1 MAKKGKGKKAA
12 APPQAQAQK
21 APYQPPIREVGAAP
35 LKLVGAVG
43 QATEF
48 VRKADGVPVVVHSKG
63 TRVVADPLDY
73 YLHRQVID
81 NDQWSSGEKLRKQHY
96 HAFGSGF
103 HSVNLDG
110 FHGTTNYADN
120 WRISASQGDSLRE
133 YTRTLALFTPPQRE
147 MLESVCCR
155 GEYAKTVARRCGV
168 HPRKGIG
175 LLREC
180 LTILSTYYRTGRR
193 PNMETPAPIGGGG
206 RFAEGGSAQ

>member
-1 MAKKGKGKKAA
+1 MARKHKGKKPITLPKPE
-12 APPQAQAQK
+12 APKAPAQA
-21 APYQPPIREVGAAP
+21 PIREVGAAP
-35 LKLVGAVG
+35 LKLVGSSG

-48 VRKADGVPVVVHSKG
+48 ARLADGVPVVVHSKG

-81 NDQWSSGEKLRKQHY
+81 NDQWSAGEKLRNQHY
-96 HAFGSGF
+96 HAFGSGY

-133 YTRTLALFTPPQRE
+133 YVRTLGLFTPAQRE
-147 MLESVCCR
+147 MIESVCCR

-168 HPRKGIG
+168 HPRKGIT

-180 LTILSTYYRTGRR
+180 LTALSAYYRTGRR
-193 PNMETPAPIGGGG
+193 PNMQEAPASG
-206 RFAEGGSAQ
+206 EGLNI

>member
-1 MAKKGKGKKAA
+1 MARKGKAKGKSKGITLPTPENRKPADRA
-12 APPQAQAQK
+12 VV
-21 APYQPPIREVGAAP
+21 RDVGAAP
-35 LKLVGAVG
+35 MRLVGATG

-48 VRKADGVPVVVHSKG
+48 VRNADGVPVVVHAKG

-81 NDQWSSGEKLRKQHY
+81 NDQWSAGEKLRNQHY
-96 HAFGSGF
+96 HAFGSGY

-110 FHGTTNYADN
+110 FHGTTNYSDN

-133 YTRTLALFTPPQRE
+133 YMRTLSLFTQPQRE

-168 HPRKGIG
+168 VPRRGIA

-180 LTILSTYYRTGRR
+180 LTMLSTYYRTGRR
-193 PNMETPAPIGGGG
+193 PDMQEAPANG
-206 RFAEGGSAQ
+206 EGLLGL